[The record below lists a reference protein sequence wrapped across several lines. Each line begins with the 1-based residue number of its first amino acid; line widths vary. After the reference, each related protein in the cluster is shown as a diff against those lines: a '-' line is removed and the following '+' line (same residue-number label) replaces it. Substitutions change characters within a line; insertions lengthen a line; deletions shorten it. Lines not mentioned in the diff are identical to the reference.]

1 MRDAPRKRSAS
12 AGARSGAAGPAR
24 RPYAA
29 SVVAV
34 ITSIAAL
41 CAGRPRIADNPAQI
55 ISAHDRLL
63 PQPARGAAR
72 LLAPEMRL
80 FHCGALLVLLVASLA
95 LQQGVQGAR
104 VQTDAAYIAEGEAQA
119 APAAQAAQQ
128 TASDQP
134 AAAPAPGTPRA
145 AALGADAPRPV
156 TRSGRLLE
164 KNIDNLPGYAGSLH
178 ATVRGVPIVD
188 PPERTAGEPA
198 AGYALPPPRQRHA
211 RARPLAPLRACRASN
226 ANRCMHLFLNSPTRT
241 TKLNTQATSGST
253 ARTRLRCFSSTT
265 PAAPRAAATLWYC
278 G

>member
-41 CAGRPRIADNPAQI
+41 CAGRPRIADPAQI
-55 ISAHDRLL
+55 ISV
-63 PQPARGAAR
+63 QPARGSAR
-72 LLAPEMRL
+72 LIAPAMRL

-95 LQQGVQGAR
+95 LHQGVQGAR

-198 AGYALPPPRQRHA
+198 AGYALPPPRHSMCALVPSRRFAH
-211 RARPLAPLRACRASN
+211 
-226 ANRCMHLFLNSPTRT
+226 
-241 TKLNTQATSGST
+241 
-253 ARTRLRCFSSTT
+253 
-265 PAAPRAAATLWYC
+265 AAPAMQTAAC
-278 G
+278 ICF